1 MTWELHDVRA
11 PSRFALRIRSA
22 SNRLFLHYWQLDART
37 YRGGSR
43 ADYLRHVDGTDELK
57 WKREGAACIESDTED
72 QPVDGVMS
80 LKDLTDEQE
89 ELERCKHFLKLA
101 VSNSQQQLA
110 IHCNVVSAYLYSGS
124 ALPHFSSAAY
134 AAFPKF

>member
-1 MTWELHDVRA
+1 MCSENPICIQSLV
-11 PSRFALRIRSA
+11 SALLAIRCKKV
-22 SNRLFLHYWQLDART
+22 Q
-37 YRGGSR
+37 RGER

-89 ELERCKHFLKLA
+89 ELERCKHF
-101 VSNSQQQLA
+101 
-110 IHCNVVSAYLYSGS
+110 
-124 ALPHFSSAAY
+124 
-134 AAFPKF
+134 